1 MDMPLSSRAAVLKR
15 LAAAIHLADDR
26 PAVKAWSDLSVTEQ
40 LIVEGADSVLAS
52 VLKGQ
57 MSAAV
62 ELDVLSGKF
71 SDEAPVA
78 PVVKSKAEL
87 REEAIAAAFAALP
100 PIASPEEQAAR
111 LRERQAEHEAARIN
125 SYVSAY
131 GQWGG

>member
-1 MDMPLSSRAAVLKR
+1 MDMPLASRAAVLKR
-15 LAAAIHLADDR
+15 LAAAIPLADDR
-26 PAVKAWSDLSVTEQ
+26 PAVRVWSDLSVTEQ
-40 LIVEGADSVLAS
+40 LIVERADSVLAS

-71 SDEAPVA
+71 ADTA
-78 PVVKSKAEL
+78 PVVKSEAEL